1 VTGKIAP
8 SVRASNR
15 NGLFDLIGADSIF
28 ATEGLAIGTIY
39 GRLGVDA
46 KDDPF
51 QALAAA
57 K

>member
-1 VTGKIAP
+1 MTGKIAP

-39 GRLGVDA
+39 GCLGVDA

>member
-1 VTGKIAP
+1 MTGKIAP

-15 NGLFDLIGADSIF
+15 NGLFDLIGADF